1 VKLSDPKTNKTNYL
15 WVNLKPSENIMEA
28 IYEHPLQ
35 GKIEIALDKI
45 RPYLIADG
53 GNVRVLEIT
62 NENTLRLELVGAC
75 GSCSMSAMTFKGG
88 IEDTI
93 RREVPEILRVEATN
107 IN

>member
-1 VKLSDPKTNKTNYL
+1 
-15 WVNLKPSENIMEA
+15 MEA
-28 IYEHPLQ
+28 PFEHPLQ
-35 GKIEIALDKI
+35 EKIEIALDKI

-62 NENTLRLELVGAC
+62 DENTLRLELVGAC

-93 RREVPEILRVEATN
+93 RREVPEILKVEASN

>member
-1 VKLSDPKTNKTNYL
+1 
-15 WVNLKPSENIMEA
+15 MEA
-28 IYEHPLQ
+28 IFEHPLQ
-35 GKIEIALDKI
+35 GKIDIALDKI

-53 GNVRVLEIT
+53 GNVRFVEIT
-62 NENTLRLELVGAC
+62 QENTLRLELVGAC

-93 RREVPEILRVEATN
+93 RREVPEILKVEATN